1 MQFKCR
7 RQSTHPTMPSTRPA
21 HCWRCTQHNTISPL
35 HAQHIRITC
44 QAGPGHNLHACTR
57 APQPSQACPVP
68 CNDMSDCISNCLLP
82 TASSLQ
88 LLASTPPCLQLL
100 TAAHSTFRPCAPAA
114 AYFWQIPVCCS
125 CCSQQPSVPLQ
136 LLLKAPFPCRCSQH
150 PQQYYSTPSPSQH
163 LLRPGSC
170 QASP

>member
-1 MQFKCR
+1 MPQAI
-7 RQSTHPTMPSTRPA
+7 HPTMPSTRPA
-21 HCWRCTQHNTISPL
+21 HCWRCTQHNTMRPL

-100 TAAHSTFRPCAPAA
+100 TAAHSCSQHLPSLC
-114 AYFWQIPVCCS
+114 ICS
-125 CCSQQPSVPLQ
+125 CLLLADPRLLQ
-136 LLLKAPFPCRCSQH
+136 LLLTAALCSFAVAAQGTFSLPLLPAPPAVLQH
-150 PQQYYSTPSPSQH
+150 PQPLTAPSPPWVLPS
-163 LLRPGSC
+163 
-170 QASP
+170 